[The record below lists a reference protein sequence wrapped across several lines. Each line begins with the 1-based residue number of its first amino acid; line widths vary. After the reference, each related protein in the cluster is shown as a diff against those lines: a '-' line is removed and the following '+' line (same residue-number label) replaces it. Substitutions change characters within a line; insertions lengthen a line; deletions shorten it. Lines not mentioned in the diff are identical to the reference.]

1 MSRCPHRWIAPCLAW
16 LMTGAA
22 PVMAATQT
30 YEPLAASVQTALSAA
45 VVGAPAPA
53 LRFDDPASGYRWL
66 LEMSSRLARSV
77 SDLQTRVD
85 LLKMVHYEATRAG
98 LDAHLVLGIIEVESA
113 FNRYAVSRA
122 GARGL
127 MQVMPFWV
135 DLIGTPSTNL
145 FQMRTNLRFGC
156 TILRHY
162 LEIEGGNL
170 TRALGRYNGSLGRN
184 EYPDRVLAASRRW
197 QLAENDSSPRPG
209 LSANRAQP

>member
-1 MSRCPHRWIAPCLAW
+1 M
-16 LMTGAA
+16 
-22 PVMAATQT
+22 
-30 YEPLAASVQTALSAA
+30 QTALSAT
-45 VVGAPAPA
+45 VNTTPTPA
-53 LRFDDPASGYRWL
+53 LRFDDPAQGYRWL
-66 LEMSSRLARSV
+66 LEMSARLSRSV
-77 SDLQTRVD
+77 NDLQTRID
-85 LLKMVHYEATRAG
+85 LLKLIHYEATRAG
-98 LDAHLVLGIIEVESA
+98 LEPHLVLGLIEVESA

-170 TRALGRYNGSLGRN
+170 SRALGRYNGSLGRN

-197 QLAENDSSPRPG
+197 QLAEND
-209 LSANRAQP
+209 ANRDLNRDSNRSERLSVQTEKP